1 MTKSL
6 SQSVDLVMWFILFLK
21 YITHFGNSDC
31 EVAQVEQNQNHNQ
44 TRNQIEKQMSIKGD
58 A

>member
-31 EVAQVEQNQNHNQ
+31 KVAQVEQNQNHNQ
-44 TRNQIEKQMSIKGD
+44 TRNKIEKQMSIKI
-58 A
+58 